1 MQCLGRQVFF
11 NGPRAAI
18 NFNDAFGGGDLVVGN
33 LLFNHVR
40 ETVDHGTLNGWERG
54 PYVSDIGYVSD
65 PSTNLKPSS
74 AELVAGATPGFK
86 IQQPGSGTSASAGS
100 AVGQYR
106 RLESNFLFGTYNV
119 HANMETDDGSSRYLV
134 YNNYLVF
141 GVAMTDFSLNAH
153 WNYYVNNVNAYV
165 GQALFGWGN
174 WVAGRVTGNPA
185 TNSHIYNCTFY
196 MLGEKPLCSFING
209 VEAFGVLN
217 TTMDES
223 IVVLDTNNTTRAKA
237 AAHLEMC
244 PNAGMGVT
252 LVPGPAGD
260 ATITA
265 RGKATLGEYPR
276 PYDSK

>member
-1 MQCLGRQVFF
+1 
-11 NGPRAAI
+11 
-18 NFNDAFGGGDLVVGN
+18 
-33 LLFNHVR
+33 
-40 ETVDHGTLNGWERG
+40 
-54 PYVSDIGYVSD
+54 
-65 PSTNLKPSS
+65 
-74 AELVAGATPGFK
+74 
-86 IQQPGSGTSASAGS
+86 
-100 AVGQYR
+100 
-106 RLESNFLFGTYNV
+106 
-119 HANMETDDGSSRYLV
+119 
-134 YNNYLVF
+134 
-141 GVAMTDFSLNAH
+141 
-153 WNYYVNNVNAYV
+153 
-165 GQALFGWGN
+165 
-174 WVAGRVTGNPA
+174 
-185 TNSHIYNCTFY
+185 

-252 LVPGPAGD
+252 LVPGPTGD